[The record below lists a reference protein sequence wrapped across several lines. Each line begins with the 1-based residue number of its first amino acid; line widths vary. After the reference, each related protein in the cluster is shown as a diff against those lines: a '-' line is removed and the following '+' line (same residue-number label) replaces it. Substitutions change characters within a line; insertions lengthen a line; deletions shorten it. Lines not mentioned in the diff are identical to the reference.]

1 MKISTP
7 FSTISYNTAAFLT
20 ATLQDLIDRRKIDF
34 FAWVEHF
41 PEDDETKK
49 HKHVYIVPNGKIDTD
64 QFREMFLEI
73 DLQNPSKPLAC
84 MPCKKSKWGDW
95 YLYGCH
101 DKAYLASKGQTRRYH
116 YDREDFIVSDQDYFT
131 EEIHTIDHTK
141 YNKFGKLKEAVD
153 EGLTFKDLLATGIVP
168 LQQTYAWEKAFSILA
183 GCDDHT
189 DRSGRTGHEVPS
201 EPSETPSELDNVLG
215 SIDRIADTKDQL
227 GSPCEGRA
235 WFDVHSSDGYVALDP
250 DEGLPW

>member
-7 FSTISYNTAAFLT
+7 FSTISYNTADFLT
-20 ATLQDLIDRRKIDF
+20 TTLQDLIDRRKIDF

-64 QFREMFLEI
+64 QFRELFLEI

-95 YLYGCH
+95 FLYGCH

-116 YDREDFIVSDQDYFT
+116 YDRDDFIVSDQDYFT

-153 EGLTFKDLLATGIVP
+153 EGLTFKDLLSTGVVP
-168 LQQTYAWEKAFSILA
+168 LQQTYAWEKAFTILA
-183 GCDDHT
+183 GNEHT
-189 DRSGRTGHEVPS
+189 DRSGRTGHENPL
-201 EPSETPSELDNVLG
+201 EPSECPEVDQALSTL
-215 SIDRIADTKDQL
+215 DRIADQRDA
-227 GSPCEGRA
+227 S
-235 WFDVHSSDGYVALDP
+235 FYDVHPDAPYTPLDP
-250 DEGLPW
+250 DEELPW